1 MTTKD
6 VNVKVFSMIVRINEL
21 KLSVNHILYD
31 WKREF
36 DGTKM

>member
-1 MTTKD
+1 MATKD

-31 WKREF
+31 
-36 DGTKM
+36 